1 MPYISTFPLPR
12 THWTME
18 GRQTLERLWNENL
31 KHGRNALSMDA
42 FARHYGLSE
51 ARIKRELK
59 RGFMGVL
66 LKDKVHGGW
75 IYPEYSAWLA
85 QSEASNRQANKGR
98 RSVVT
103 NKFVDELIKYLKRGL
118 SVASCIHS
126 LKGKKWANLPKQ
138 RTVYYHL
145 KEGVIVLPK
154 GNLRYRPRKTK
165 KRPLP
170 KRGKVLPNRR
180 SIEARPPEI
189 NNRERMG
196 DWEMDCIESGRSG
209 KGGLLCLVDRRTRYT
224 LLRRLPSLTQKSV
237 HHALRRLV
245 AECAFPALKSITT
258 DNGKE
263 FLDQRRMEKILGVPI
278 YYTHAYASYEKGTV
292 EQNNGIIRFWW
303 KKGTD
308 FSRVRDREVA
318 DVQHLANTIS
328 RTVTLKGL
336 TAYEAISALS

>member
-1 MPYISTFPLPR
+1 MD
-12 THWTME
+12 
-18 GRQTLERLWNENL
+18 GRLTLERLWNENVGR
-31 KHGRNALSMDA
+31 GRNALSMAA
-42 FARHYGLSE
+42 FARRYGLDE
-51 ARIKRELK
+51 DRVRRELQ
-59 RGFMGVL
+59 RGFTGVL

-75 IYPEYSAWLA
+75 IYPEYSAVLA
-85 QSEASNRQANKGR
+85 QGEACSRQANRGPR
-98 RSVVT
+98 GVVT
-103 NKFVDELIKYLKRGL
+103 NKFVDELIKDLKKGHA
-118 SVASCIHS
+118 VASCLHR
-126 LKGKKWANLPKQ
+126 LEKERWENLPSQ

-154 GNLRYRPRKTK
+154 GKLRYRPRKTK

-245 AECAFPALKSITT
+245 AACAFPALKSITT
-258 DNGKE
+258 DNGKA